1 MSPLPPPPQRE
12 DLKVTI
18 KSSSLVH
25 PPPPPPPPHEKK
37 MRRSMFLSN
46 IDQPYNV
53 DIDTVYFFPP
63 NKAFPPSSVCEAIE
77 RALRELLVPY
87 DFLAGRLA
95 TDPVTGRREIDCN
108 GAGAGFVVAS
118 SERTFEEVRELGYSY
133 RAFRQLVPSRS
144 STGLHDWPL
153 IVIQV
158 TSFKCGAFAMGLSN
172 NHITFDGAS
181 VKMFLQNLASIA
193 GRGPLIIH
201 PCNDRHLLAAR
212 SPPRVMYPHLELKK
226 VEEKEEK
233 ATATKPVHIAQAMN
247 DDLETKFFRLG
258 PADIAKL
265 KEKGR
270 TTKVVPTSF
279 NAVMTHVWRCKA
291 LSEVDNDDD
300 DDREER
306 SSLLSRVLYSVD
318 LRTRLG
324 PQVLPRS
331 YTGNAV
337 LRTYGA
343 ATYGQLEGGP
353 FSSLVEIV
361 REGLLRVTED
371 YVRSFVDMLGKYETV
386 PNGDLIITTW
396 WRLGIEEVEY
406 PWGRPVSYY
415 PVTRPR
421 KHVVVLFP
429 NVADFRN
436 AVNIMVSL
444 PPQHMVRFVRLF
456 YSLLS

>member
-1 MSPLPPPPQRE
+1 MDMSPSPLPENPLPGPLQRE

-18 KSSSLVH
+18 RSSSLVH
-25 PPPPPPPPHEKK
+25 PPPPPPHEKK

-53 DIDTVYFFPP
+53 DIDSVYFFPP
-63 NKAFPPSSVCEAIE
+63 NKAFPPSSVCDAIE

-108 GAGAGFVVAS
+108 DAGAGFVVAS

-144 STGLHDWPL
+144 STGLQDWPL

-158 TSFKCGAFAMGLSN
+158 
-172 NHITFDGAS
+172 
-181 VKMFLQNLASIA
+181 
-193 GRGPLIIH
+193 
-201 PCNDRHLLAAR
+201 
-212 SPPRVMYPHLELKK
+212 
-226 VEEKEEK
+226 EEQEKK
-233 ATATKPVHIAQAMN
+233 ATATKSVHIAQAIN

-258 PADIAKL
+258 PGDIAKL
-265 KEKGR
+265 KEKGT

-279 NAVMTHVWRCKA
+279 NVMMTHVWRCKA
-291 LSEVDNDDD
+291 LSEVDDDD
-300 DDREER
+300 DDKEER
-306 SSLLSRVLYSVD
+306 PSLLSRVLYSVD

-337 LRTYGA
+337 LRTYSA
-343 ATYGQLEGGP
+343 ATYGQLESGP

-406 PWGRPVSYY
+406 PWGRPISYY
-415 PVTRPR
+415 P
-421 KHVVVLFP
+421 
-429 NVADFRN
+429 
-436 AVNIMVSL
+436 
-444 PPQHMVRFVRLF
+444 
-456 YSLLS
+456 